1 MSILT
6 SISGPSGSGKTRSF
20 KNLNW
25 DESFVIRPNRKPFSF
40 PGAGKLKPWDPTEK
54 KGHYIYL
61 DDYKTIN
68 AVLEKLSEYG
78 KKVIIIDDS
87 THLLLKQTMDTAK
100 EKGYDKFM
108 DIALNYYNLLIA
120 AQSLP
125 DDVRVYIVN
134 HIDLDANG
142 DEIVKVVGG
151 KFITEKIDVPSML
164 TIALRA
170 IKTKDGYKFKTQS
183 NGRDFYKSPEGMF
196 KEEYIEND
204 LEEVDNTICEYYGIE
219 KTKITKKEEE

>member
-1 MSILT
+1 
-6 SISGPSGSGKTRSF
+6 
-20 KNLNW
+20 
-25 DESFVIRPNRKPFSF
+25 
-40 PGAGKLKPWDPTEK
+40 
-54 KGHYIYL
+54 
-61 DDYKTIN
+61 
-68 AVLEKLSEYG
+68 
-78 KKVIIIDDS
+78 
-87 THLLLKQTMDTAK
+87 
-100 EKGYDKFM
+100 M

-151 KFITEKIDVPSML
+151 RFITEKIDVPSLL

-183 NGRDFYKSPEGMF
+183 NGRDFYKSPED
-196 KEEYIEND
+196 KKDYLKYIM
-204 LEEVDNTICEYYGIE
+204 I
-219 KTKITKKEEE
+219 

>member
-6 SISGPSGSGKTRSF
+6 SISGPSGSWKTRSF

-87 THLLLKQTMDTAK
+87 THLLLKQTMDSAK
-100 EKGYDKFM
+100 EKGLRKI
-108 DIALNYYNLLIA
+108 IAL
-120 AQSLP
+120 
-125 DDVRVYIVN
+125 
-134 HIDLDANG
+134 
-142 DEIVKVVGG
+142 VK
-151 KFITEKIDVPSML
+151 
-164 TIALRA
+164 LR
-170 IKTKDGYKFKTQS
+170 
-183 NGRDFYKSPEGMF
+183 
-196 KEEYIEND
+196 
-204 LEEVDNTICEYYGIE
+204 
-219 KTKITKKEEE
+219 

>member
-6 SISGPSGSGKTRSF
+6 SIAGPSGAGKTRSF
-20 KNLNW
+20 KDLDW

-40 PGAGKLKPWDPTEK
+40 PGSGKLKPWDSEK
-54 KGHYIYL
+54 KTGHYIYL
-61 DDYKTIN
+61 DDYIKIN
-68 AVLEKLSEYG
+68 SVLERLPEYG

-100 EKGYDKFM
+100 EKGFDKFL
-108 DIALNYYNLLIA
+108 DSALNYYNLLIA

-125 DDVRVYIVN
+125 DDVRVYIIN

-164 TIALRA
+164 TVAIRA
-170 IKTKDGYKFKTQS
+170 TKTKDGYKFKTQS
-183 NGRDFYKSPEGMF
+183 NGRDFYKSPEDMF
-196 KEEYIEND
+196 KDEYIDNE
-204 LEEVDNTICEYYGIE
+204 LKTVDDAICDYYGIE
-219 KTKITKKEEE
+219 KNKQNKPEE

>member
-1 MSILT
+1 M
-6 SISGPSGSGKTRSF
+6 
-20 KNLNW
+20 NW

-100 EKGYDKFM
+100 EKGLRKI
-108 DIALNYYNLLIA
+108 IAL
-120 AQSLP
+120 
-125 DDVRVYIVN
+125 
-134 HIDLDANG
+134 
-142 DEIVKVVGG
+142 VK
-151 KFITEKIDVPSML
+151 
-164 TIALRA
+164 LR
-170 IKTKDGYKFKTQS
+170 
-183 NGRDFYKSPEGMF
+183 
-196 KEEYIEND
+196 
-204 LEEVDNTICEYYGIE
+204 
-219 KTKITKKEEE
+219 

>member
-20 KNLNW
+20 KNIDW
-25 DESFVIRPNRKPFSF
+25 DKAFVIRPNRKPFSF
-40 PGAGKLKPWDPTEK
+40 PGAGELKPWDKDTK
-54 KGHYIYL
+54 TGHYIYL
-61 DDYKTIN
+61 DDYQAIN
-68 AVLEKLSEYG
+68 AVLKALPEYG
-78 KKVIIIDDS
+78 KKIIMIDDS

-108 DIALNYYNLLIA
+108 DSALNYYNLLIA

-125 DDVRVYIVN
+125 DDVRVYLIN

-151 KFITEKIDVPSML
+151 KFITEKID
-164 TIALRA
+164 
-170 IKTKDGYKFKTQS
+170 
-183 NGRDFYKSPEGMF
+183 
-196 KEEYIEND
+196 
-204 LEEVDNTICEYYGIE
+204 
-219 KTKITKKEEE
+219 

>member
-40 PGAGKLKPWDPTEK
+40 PGAGKLKPWDSAEK

-100 EKGYDKFM
+100 EKGLRKI
-108 DIALNYYNLLIA
+108 IAL
-120 AQSLP
+120 
-125 DDVRVYIVN
+125 
-134 HIDLDANG
+134 
-142 DEIVKVVGG
+142 VK
-151 KFITEKIDVPSML
+151 
-164 TIALRA
+164 LR
-170 IKTKDGYKFKTQS
+170 
-183 NGRDFYKSPEGMF
+183 
-196 KEEYIEND
+196 
-204 LEEVDNTICEYYGIE
+204 
-219 KTKITKKEEE
+219 

>member
-1 MSILT
+1 
-6 SISGPSGSGKTRSF
+6 
-20 KNLNW
+20 
-25 DESFVIRPNRKPFSF
+25 
-40 PGAGKLKPWDPTEK
+40 
-54 KGHYIYL
+54 
-61 DDYKTIN
+61 
-68 AVLEKLSEYG
+68 
-78 KKVIIIDDS
+78 
-87 THLLLKQTMDTAK
+87 
-100 EKGYDKFM
+100 M

-151 KFITEKIDVPSML
+151 RFITEKIDVPSLL

-183 NGRDFYKSPEGMF
+183 NGRDYYKSPEKMF
-196 KEEYIEND
+196 SEEYIDND

>member
-1 MSILT
+1 M
-6 SISGPSGSGKTRSF
+6 
-20 KNLNW
+20 
-25 DESFVIRPNRKPFSF
+25 
-40 PGAGKLKPWDPTEK
+40 KPWDPTEK

-151 KFITEKIDVPSML
+151 KFITEKID
-164 TIALRA
+164 
-170 IKTKDGYKFKTQS
+170 
-183 NGRDFYKSPEGMF
+183 
-196 KEEYIEND
+196 
-204 LEEVDNTICEYYGIE
+204 
-219 KTKITKKEEE
+219 

>member
-6 SISGPSGSGKTRSF
+6 SIAGPSGAGKTRSF

-25 DESFVIRPNRKPFSF
+25 DETFVIRPNRKPFSF
-40 PGAGKLKPWDPTEK
+40 PGAGALKPWDSETK
-54 KGHYIYL
+54 TGNYIYI
-61 DDYKTIN
+61 DDYLIIN
-68 AVLEKLSEYG
+68 GVLKALPGYG

-108 DIALNYYNLLIA
+108 DSALNYYNLLMT

-125 DDVRVYIVN
+125 DDVRVYIIN

-151 KFITEKIDVPSML
+151 KFITEKID
-164 TIALRA
+164 
-170 IKTKDGYKFKTQS
+170 
-183 NGRDFYKSPEGMF
+183 NNSPV
-196 KEEYIEND
+196 
-204 LEEVDNTICEYYGIE
+204 L
-219 KTKITKKEEE
+219 

>member
-6 SISGPSGSGKTRSF
+6 SIAGPSGAGKTRSF
-20 KNLNW
+20 KDLDW

-40 PGAGKLKPWDPTEK
+40 PGSGKLKPWDSEK
-54 KGHYIYL
+54 KTGHYIYL
-61 DDYKTIN
+61 DDYIKIN
-68 AVLEKLSEYG
+68 SVLERLPEYG

-100 EKGYDKFM
+100 EKGYDKFL
-108 DIALNYYNLLIA
+108 DSALNYYNLLIA

-125 DDVRVYIVN
+125 DDVRVYIIN

-151 KFITEKIDVPSML
+151 KFITEKID
-164 TIALRA
+164 
-170 IKTKDGYKFKTQS
+170 
-183 NGRDFYKSPEGMF
+183 
-196 KEEYIEND
+196 
-204 LEEVDNTICEYYGIE
+204 
-219 KTKITKKEEE
+219 